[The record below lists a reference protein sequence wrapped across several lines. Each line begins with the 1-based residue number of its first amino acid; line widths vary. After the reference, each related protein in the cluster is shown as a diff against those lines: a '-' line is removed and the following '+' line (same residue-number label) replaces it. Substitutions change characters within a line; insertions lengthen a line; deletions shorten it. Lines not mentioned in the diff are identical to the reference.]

1 VFKAGAQYVLFDLL
15 NGIKAADVYAKDR

>member
-15 NGIKAADVYAKDR
+15 NGIKAADVY